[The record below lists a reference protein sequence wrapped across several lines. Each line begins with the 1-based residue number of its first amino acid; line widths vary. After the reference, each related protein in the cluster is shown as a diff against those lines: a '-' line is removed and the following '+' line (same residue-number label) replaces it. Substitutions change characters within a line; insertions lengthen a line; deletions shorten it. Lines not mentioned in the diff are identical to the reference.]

1 MRLLLATTNQ
11 GKVREL
17 RQILSGADWELVDL
31 RSSRQI
37 SAPEETGRTFQANAC
52 LKASYYAVGL
62 NTWTVADDS
71 GLAVDALGGKPGV
84 HSARWAEMHN
94 HGHGDANNNSLL
106 LKQLENVPDTG
117 RTARFICCVA
127 LSDPSGKILL
137 TASGWVEGR
146 ILHSPRGDGGFGYD
160 PLFLI
165 DSLGRTTAEL
175 PADEKNAISHR
186 GKAMRRLAELMSKH
200 VLC

>member
-17 RQILSGADWELVDL
+17 RQILSGADFELDDL
-31 RSSRQI
+31 RSSPQI
-37 SAPEETGRTFQANAC
+37 PAPEETGRTFQANAC
-52 LKASYYAVGL
+52 LKAAYYAVGL
-62 NTWTVADDS
+62 NTWAIADDS

-94 HGHGDANNNSLL
+94 HGRGDADNNSLL
-106 LKQLENVPDTG
+106 FKQLENVPDAG

-137 TASGWVEGR
+137 TATGRVEGR
-146 ILHSPRGDGGFGYD
+146 ILHSARGDGGFGYD

-186 GKAMRRLAELMSKH
+186 GQAMRRLAELMSKH
-200 VLC
+200 VPR